1 MVNTVSQISQLL
13 EVSSLAFQADKNIW
27 LEPDCVQCR
36 KYVVLL
42 LASLRD
48 QKGLQQGL
56 QEFLAV
62 ATEDPRIPLRIS
74 FLCCVWAAPAQGSPV
89 RREED
94 VTFPKVPQLWDGKSP
109 SIILIALF
117 S

>member
-13 EVSSLAFQADKNIW
+13 EVSSLAFQADQNIW
-27 LEPDCVQCR
+27 SEPSCVQCR

-56 QEFLAV
+56 
-62 ATEDPRIPLRIS
+62 
-74 FLCCVWAAPAQGSPV
+74 
-89 RREED
+89 
-94 VTFPKVPQLWDGKSP
+94 
-109 SIILIALF
+109 
-117 S
+117 